1 MRPALFPIVVALL
14 AAPLLAQDLP
24 KTPPG
29 APDPARVTAGS
40 YKIDPGHT
48 QVGWRV
54 KHLGFS
60 WFDGQFGGAT
70 GTLQL
75 DPAHP
80 SSARL
85 SVTIPIDGLTTTVAA
100 LNEHLKSP
108 DFFDAAKYPAA
119 TFTSTSVQV
128 SGTTARIAG
137 NLTLHGVTKPAVLDA
152 KFVGAGPGPMPPHA
166 VNVGFEAT
174 GRLKRS
180 DFGIA
185 YGVPLVS
192 DEVELRINAAFEKQ

>member
-1 MRPALFPIVVALL
+1 MRPALFPIVAALL

-24 KTPPG
+24 KAPPG
-29 APDPARVTAGS
+29 APDPGRVMAGS
-40 YKIDPGHT
+40 YKIDSGHT
-48 QVGWRV
+48 QVGWQV
-54 KHLGFS
+54 KHMGFS
-60 WFDGQFGGAT
+60 LFDGQFGGVT

-80 SSARL
+80 AAARL
-85 SVTIPIDGLTTTVAA
+85 SVTIPTSGITTTVNA

-108 DFFDAAKYPAA
+108 DFFDMAKFPAA

-128 SGTTARIAG
+128 SGSTARITG
-137 NLTLHGVTKPAVLDA
+137 DLTLHGVTRPVTLQAR
-152 KFVGAGPGPMPPHA
+152 FVGAGPGPMPPHTL
-166 VNVGFEAT
+166 NVGFEAT
-174 GRLKRS
+174 GKLRRS

-192 DEVELRINAAFEKQ
+192 DEVELHINAAFQKQ